1 MNNYEKKTSKVVGA
15 ENLGTWRD
23 LFKHHI
29 TMENGDIGT
38 YFSKSEQQNKFVIG
52 EQVDYLWDGPK
63 NRIKPYFE
71 QSQQTNTFTSKPKE
85 DRELSIVR
93 QSSLKVAMDYINVK
107 GGDLADILETAE
119 VLTDWVLTGKKIEKN
134 DQGLPF

>member
-1 MNNYEKKTSKVVGA
+1 
-15 ENLGTWRD
+15 
-23 LFKHHI
+23 
-29 TMENGDIGT
+29 MENGDIGT